1 MQLLIFQL
9 PLLLSVVAGGTELL
23 TFEEEEQTRSV
34 NQILMNPEY
43 NFNIDRVKNDICLLH
58 LSESLMW
65 TDWVQP
71 IALPEQNQEI
81 DAGTLAILTGW
92 GSTNVSGK
100 KD

>member
-1 MQLLIFQL
+1 M
-9 PLLLSVVAGGTELL
+9 SVVAGGIELL

-34 NQILMNPEY
+34 NQIIMHPDY
-43 NFNIDRVKNDICLLH
+43 NFTVDSVKNDICLLH
-58 LSESLMW
+58 LSESLVW

-81 DAGTLAILTGW
+81 DAGTVGILTGW

-100 KD
+100 RLN